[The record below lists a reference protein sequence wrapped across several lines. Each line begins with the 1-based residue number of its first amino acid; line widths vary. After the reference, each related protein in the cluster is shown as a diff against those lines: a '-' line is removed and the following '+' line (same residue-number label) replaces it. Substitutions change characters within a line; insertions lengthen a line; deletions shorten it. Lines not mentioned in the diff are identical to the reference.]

1 MRRSHELI
9 STSVTATLKHELLV
23 ATGCQQPINTFVS
36 SALEVLV
43 DRVRLMGWC
52 RTCVS
57 GMHLPAFAAAQGG
70 LFAEQGIEVEFVGCA
85 RAPDWTLQ
93 GFTARPKAIAAG
105 DADFAL
111 SSVAYLLAAQT
122 ELGGRLPVRF
132 AAVAHQR
139 NPIVGIVRDGSD
151 LWEPEDLARAW
162 AASWSI
168 PWFTQEYAGALGHM
182 GLGSP
187 EIVELSEDLDG
198 ALGRG
203 EIDVIPTWMDM
214 TLYHRKPELPIRT
227 IPLDIDVYTTGLVA
241 ADRLPL
247 ELVSR
252 FRDAWVAG
260 YELQLEQPE
269 LGIAA
274 FRRQHPDVSE
284 EHIRA
289 NWAVFEPYA
298 LDGVVA
304 PGSMDSERWR
314 ETIDY
319 TATAHG
325 LSLFEG
331 ERLYRPELLA
341 PAREYAAA

>member
-1 MRRSHELI
+1 ME
-9 STSVTATLKHELLV
+9 
-23 ATGCQQPINTFVS
+23 Q
-36 SALEVLV
+36 
-43 DRVRLMGWC
+43 VRLMGWC
-52 RTCVS
+52 RTCVP
-57 GMHLPAFAAAQGG
+57 GMALPAFAAAEGG

-85 RAPDWTLQ
+85 KAADYSLQ
-93 GFTARPKAIAAG
+93 GFTTRPKAIAAG

-122 ELGGRLPVRF
+122 ELHGRLPVRF

-139 NPIVGIVRDGSD
+139 NPIVGIVREDSGME
-151 LWEPEDLARAW
+151 EPEDLVGAR

-168 PWFTQEYAGALGHM
+168 PWFTQEYAGALAHM

-187 EIVELSEDLDG
+187 EIVEQSKDLDG

-214 TLYHRKPELPIRT
+214 TLYHRDPGFAIRT

-241 ADRLPL
+241 ADRVPL

-252 FRDAWVAG
+252 FRDAWMAG
-260 YELQLEQPE
+260 YELQLQQPE

-274 FRRQHPDVSE
+274 FRRKYPDVSE
-284 EHIRA
+284 DHIRA

-298 LDGVVA
+298 VDGVTP
-304 PGSMDSERWR
+304 PGSMDSGRWQ

-319 TATAHG
+319 TATTHG
-325 LSLFEG
+325 LSVFAG

-341 PAREYAAA
+341 PALAHSAA

>member
-1 MRRSHELI
+1 M
-9 STSVTATLKHELLV
+9 
-23 ATGCQQPINTFVS
+23 
-36 SALEVLV
+36 

-57 GMHLPAFAAAQGG
+57 GMHLPAFAAAEGA

-85 RAPDWTLQ
+85 RAPDYSLQ

-122 ELGGRLPVRF
+122 ELRGRLPVRF

-139 NPIVGIVRDGSD
+139 NPITAVVREGSE
-151 LWEPEDLARAW
+151 LEEPEDLAGAR

-168 PWFTQEYAGALGHM
+168 PWFTQEYAGALAHM
-182 GLGSP
+182 GIGSP
-187 EIVELSEDLDG
+187 EIAELSKDLDG

-214 TLYHRKPELPIRT
+214 TLYHRKPELAIRT
-227 IPLDIDVYTTGLVA
+227 IPLDIEVYTTGLVA
-241 ADRLPL
+241 ADRVPL

-274 FRRQHPDVSE
+274 FRRQYPDVSV
-284 EHIRA
+284 EHVRA
-289 NWAVFEPYA
+289 NWAVFEQYA
-298 LDGVVA
+298 VDGLVA

-319 TATAHG
+319 TATTHR
-325 LSLFEG
+325 LSVFGG